1 MQTHT
6 GIGVVAFDIDGVLI
20 DVRFPTI
27 LPSALGI
34 SASVTNDFFAGP
46 FADCLLGKK
55 DLRELLPPYLV
66 QWGWERTLDEFLE
79 FWFEVESQLHYPTLA
94 LADHLHARGLRCF
107 LASTQEQYRA
117 RYLEELLGLGERFD
131 GGFFSCRL
139 GCQKPDHAFYSA
151 VTSEIG
157 CKPSEILLIDDKS
170 ANVIGAQAFGWSAVL
185 FRIGDDLDSLM
196 RSIEIG
202 QHVA

>member
-6 GIGVVAFDIDGVLI
+6 DISAVVFDIDGVLI
-20 DVRFPTI
+20 NVRFSTI
-27 LPSALGI
+27 LPSTLGI
-34 SASVTNDFFAGP
+34 SASVTNEFFAGP
-46 FADCLLGKK
+46 FTDCLLGKR
-55 DLRELLPPYLV
+55 DLRELLPPYLA

-79 FWFEVESQLHYPTLA
+79 FWFEVESQLHHPTLA
-94 LADHLHARGLRCF
+94 LADYLHASGRRCF

-131 GGFFSCRL
+131 GAFFSCRL
-139 GCQKPDHAFYSA
+139 GCQKPDQDFYSA
-151 VTSEIG
+151 VASEIG
-157 CKPSEILLIDDKS
+157 CQPSEMLLIDDKS
-170 ANVIGAQAFGWSAVL
+170 ANVIGAKALGWNAVL

-196 RSIEIG
+196 RSMEIG